1 MKSLFIV
8 LYLNDLYYFV
18 QVYEVIVEDKGKD
31 FIFLRL
37 SRKCVSDLEL
47 SNDDTIDVEVG
58 YNIKN
63 FYWFMI
69 IGIELHIQQNIL
81 LV

>member
-1 MKSLFIV
+1 M
-8 LYLNDLYYFV
+8 

-47 SNDDTIDVEVG
+47 SNDDIIDVEVG
-58 YNIKN
+58 R
-63 FYWFMI
+63 
-69 IGIELHIQQNIL
+69 L
-81 LV
+81 

>member
-1 MKSLFIV
+1 M
-8 LYLNDLYYFV
+8 

-47 SNDDTIDVEVG
+47 SNDDIIDVEVG
-58 YNIKN
+58 YDIRYL
-63 FYWFMI
+63 YWFLV
-69 IGIELHIQQNIL
+69 IGIELH
-81 LV
+81 